1 MEVNMKWE
9 YIDEVSA
16 LVIIIGCIVLRSLGI
31 DGEINNILWMAA
43 GWAFGGGY
51 ARVAKKGGK

>member
-1 MEVNMKWE
+1 MKWE

-16 LVIIIGCIVLRSLGI
+16 LVIIVGCLILRALGI
-31 DGEINNILWMAA
+31 DGEINNILWLAA

-51 ARVAKKGGK
+51 ARVTKKGGGK